1 MFDRQEMEA
10 ERIHNTATNARNTSR
25 TAYDLAR
32 EALRKPE
39 DTADDIEDLKRE
51 WVCYDIQEAFTG
63 NANWRKSEFWSL
75 VWHHFHSYDTW
86 KCILKQ

>member
-1 MFDRQEMEA
+1 MEA

-51 WVCYDIQEAFTG
+51 WVCYCMSFTG
-63 NANWRKSEFWSL
+63 NANWWKSEFWSL
-75 VWHHFHSYDTW
+75 VFDT
-86 KCILKQ
+86 IFTVMTLENVF